1 MPFSPSPWRNHQ
13 EAIYVTECP
22 FSFEQNRSTF
32 FLILLSSPL
41 SFLVTPF
48 FSVSVQMPK
57 LQGTAGGKVERTRT
71 FTGCR
76 TCRSR
81 HAKCDEAQPECGTC
95 QRLGLSCGGYGARLF
110 WITDDGVKPELQQS
124 HRGSEYRY
132 PLFSGTSSVHY
143 DRLGANWSSRK
154 STQIDE

>member
-1 MPFSPSPWRNHQ
+1 MLISLFSRIDQPLS
-13 EAIYVTECP
+13 YSLV
-22 FSFEQNRSTF
+22 FSTF
-32 FLILLSSPL
+32 LSRYLLPLYSILC
-41 SFLVTPF
+41 
-48 FSVSVQMPK
+48 VSVPMPK
-57 LQGTAGGKVERTRT
+57 AQGAAAAGVKAGGKVERTRT

-95 QRLGLSCGGYGARLF
+95 QRLGLNCGGYGAKLF
-110 WITDDGVKPELQQS
+110 WITDDGVRPELQQS

-143 DRLGANWSSRK
+143 YRSEANWLSRESAK
-154 STQIDE
+154 VDE